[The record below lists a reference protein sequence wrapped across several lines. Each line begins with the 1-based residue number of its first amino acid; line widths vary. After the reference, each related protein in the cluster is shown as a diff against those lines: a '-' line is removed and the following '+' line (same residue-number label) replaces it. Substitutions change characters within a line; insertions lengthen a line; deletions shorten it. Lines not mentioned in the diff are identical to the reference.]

1 MLQNIR
7 DNSTGWISK
16 SIIGL
21 IVMLFAFT
29 GFEAILGS
37 SSNSNN
43 AAKVNGESITLDALA
58 EAKNNQRRQLMQQ
71 FGPDFD
77 TSLID
82 DSLLSEAALQGL
94 IARALLVQAAD
105 EAKFAYSSAAI
116 DQFMLLAPEFQ
127 TEGQFDAARFDQVI
141 RQMGYSRLQFRQMIE
156 EEMRT
161 SQLRAGIAGSAF
173 VTDHE
178 AQAFAR
184 LERQTRDFSMLKI
197 APDFDQVQVSSED
210 VQTYYDE
217 HSDEFMTDEQVVVE
231 YIELQKSALFEQV
244 DVDDEQLQELYQAEI
259 ANLSEQRRAAHIL
272 IEISDDVSDE
282 QARAKADEAISRIQA
297 GEAFADLA
305 TELSDDMGSAQQ
317 GGDLGFA
324 AADVYEPE
332 FEEVLYALNKDE
344 LSAPVRTEYGWHVI
358 KLLDVR
364 GADIPSFASL
374 KDKLAQ
380 TLKAQE
386 VEQRFV
392 ETIKDLEGLAYES
405 ADLQQP
411 AAELGL
417 KIQVSEAFTRE
428 GTSEGVF
435 ANRQVLAAAFSTEV
449 LEEGANSM
457 ALELDPET
465 TLVLRVKE
473 HMRPKQFAFPQ
484 VSEQI
489 KQQLTAQRAIEQAQ
503 AKGETLLASL
513 QEGKTSV
520 AQAQESS
527 WETVEAAMRDQDGVE
542 PQVLQRV
549 FKMPKPAADQPQFA
563 GLNLGDGSYAVLHLT
578 GVNDS
583 PEPLS
588 TQELAQY
595 KDILASRAGQV
606 DFNAVQKQ
614 LEADAKIKR
623 F

>member
-29 GFEAILGS
+29 GFDAILGS
-37 SSNSNN
+37 TSNSNN
-43 AAKVNGESITLDALA
+43 AAKVNGEEITLDALA
-58 EAKNNQRRQLMQQ
+58 EAKNNQRRQLIQQ
-71 FGPDFD
+71 FGQDFD

-82 DSLLSEAALQGL
+82 DKLLTEAALQGL

-105 EAKFAYSSAAI
+105 DSNFAYSSAAI

-127 TEGQFDAARFDQVI
+127 TDGKFDATRFDQVI

-156 EEMRT
+156 QEMRIG
-161 SQLRAGIAGSAF
+161 QLRAGIAGSAF
-173 VTDHE
+173 VTEQE

-184 LERQTRDFSMLKI
+184 LERQTRDFSMLTI
-197 APDFDQVQVSSED
+197 APDFNQVTVSIED
-210 VQTYYDE
+210 SQAYYDQ
-217 HSDEFMTDEQVVVE
+217 HTAEFMTDEQVVVE
-231 YIELQKSALFEQV
+231 YIELQKSALAEQV
-244 DVDDEQLQELYQAEI
+244 SVDDEQLQELYQAEI

-272 IEISDDVSDE
+272 IEVGGDVSDE
-282 QARAKADEAISRIQA
+282 QARAKADEALKRINA
-297 GEAFADLA
+297 GEDFAAVA
-305 TELSDDMGSAQQ
+305 TELSDDVGSAQQ

-324 AADVYEPE
+324 APDVYEPE

-344 LSAPVRTEYGWHVI
+344 LSEPVRTEYGWHVI

-364 GADIPSFASL
+364 AADIPSFESL

-380 TLKAQE
+380 NLKVQE

-392 ETIKDLEGLAYES
+392 ETINDLEGLAYES

-411 AAELGL
+411 ASELGL
-417 KIQVSEAFTRE
+417 TIQVSQAFGRE
-428 GTSEGVF
+428 GSDEGLF

-457 ALELDPET
+457 AIELDPET
-465 TLVLRVKE
+465 TIVLRVKE
-473 HMRPKQFAFPQ
+473 HMRPQQIEFAQ

-489 KQQLTAQRAIEQAQ
+489 QQQLTAQRAIEQAQ
-503 AKGETLLASL
+503 TKGEALLASL

-520 AQAQESS
+520 AQAQEAD
-527 WETVEAAMRDQDGVE
+527 WQAVEAAMRDQDGIE

-549 FKMPKPAADQPQFA
+549 FKMPKPQANAAQFA
-563 GLNLGDGSYAVLHLT
+563 GLNLSDGSYVVLRLT
-578 GVNDS
+578 GVNDAHA
-583 PEPLS
+583 PLNAE
-588 TQELAQY
+588 ELAQY

-606 DFNAVQKQ
+606 DFSALQKQ
-614 LEADAKIKR
+614 LELDAKIER